1 MTGADLLLAVL
12 ALGVA
17 IFLGRGSHPLVA
29 ALLVVSAL
37 AVSAVLFLPTAML
50 AGLVGMERVHGLY
63 DLTRATPL
71 DPPEWIH
78 LIVFAWLGFLLWLA
92 RRDIRN
98 WRGVA
103 LVAALGIAAE
113 LSQWLTDGRQ
123 PKVEDAALNV
133 LGGLAGVLL
142 AVVCCKVWAR
152 GRHRNG
158 RTAEC
163 TRGAGPGGAGDRN
176 GMRDRTS

>member
-17 IFLGRGSHPLVA
+17 IFLGRGSHLVVA
-29 ALLVVSAL
+29 ALLVASAL

-50 AGLVGMERVHGLY
+50 AGLIGMERVHGLY

-98 WRGVA
+98 WLGVG
-103 LVAALGIAAE
+103 LVAALGVAAE

-133 LGGLAGVLL
+133 VGGLAGMLL
-142 AVVCCKVWAR
+142 ALVCCAVAGQAR
-152 GRHRNG
+152 RSGNRREVG
-158 RTAEC
+158 K
-163 TRGAGPGGAGDRN
+163 D
-176 GMRDRTS
+176 

>member
-17 IFLGRGSHPLVA
+17 ILLGRGSHPLVA
-29 ALLVVSAL
+29 ALLVASAL

-50 AGLVGMERVHGLY
+50 SGLIGMERVHGLY

-113 LSQWLTDGRQ
+113 LSQWLTDGRE

-133 LGGLAGVLL
+133 LGGLMGVLL
-142 AVVCCKVWAR
+142 GLGCCLVAAMIRANGGKAR
-152 GRHRNG
+152 
-158 RTAEC
+158 
-163 TRGAGPGGAGDRN
+163 
-176 GMRDRTS
+176 

>member
-1 MTGADLLLAVL
+1 MSVGDALLVVL

-17 IFLGRGSHPLVA
+17 LLLGRGSHWLVA
-29 ALLVVSAL
+29 ALLVASAL

-71 DPPEWIH
+71 DPPEWVH

-103 LVAALGIAAE
+103 LVAALGVAAE

-133 LGGLAGVLL
+133 LGGLTGVLL
-142 AVVCCKVWAR
+142 GLVCCVVAAR
-152 GRHRNG
+152 V
-158 RTAEC
+158 
-163 TRGAGPGGAGDRN
+163 RGASGESSG
-176 GMRDRTS
+176 

>member
-1 MTGADLLLAVL
+1 MSVGDALLVVL

-17 IFLGRGSHPLVA
+17 RLLGRGSHSLVA
-29 ALLVVSAL
+29 ALLVASAL

-71 DPPEWIH
+71 DPPEWVH

-103 LVAALGIAAE
+103 LVAALGVAAE

-133 LGGLAGVLL
+133 LGGLTGVLL
-142 AVVCCKVWAR
+142 GLVCCVVAAR
-152 GRHRNG
+152 V
-158 RTAEC
+158 
-163 TRGAGPGGAGDRN
+163 RGASGESSG
-176 GMRDRTS
+176 

>member
-1 MTGADLLLAVL
+1 MTGADVLLAML

-17 IFLGRGSHPLVA
+17 ILLGRGSHPLVA
-29 ALLVVSAL
+29 ALLVASAL

-50 AGLVGMERVHGLY
+50 AGMVGMERVHGLY

-71 DPPEWIH
+71 DPPEWVH

-103 LVAALGIAAE
+103 LVAALGVAAE

-123 PKVEDAALNV
+123 PKVEDAGLNV
-133 LGGLAGVLL
+133 LGGLAGVL
-142 AVVCCKVWAR
+142 AAFVCCMVAAR
-152 GRHRNG
+152 VRRAGERTGR
-158 RTAEC
+158 
-163 TRGAGPGGAGDRN
+163 
-176 GMRDRTS
+176 